1 MVKEVV
7 NKQTSSLKKKTSK
20 KAPKV
25 STAPAPAP
33 APAPAQAQAPVQEP
47 VSTPVVETPVVD
59 TAPVS
64 DSNDQSGGEPD
75 ISQNF
80 KDLLEKLASQANA
93 IKTLTTEVKRLEKR
107 VTKEFKEAS
116 RKNKK
121 GTTKKSTDKPKRA
134 PSGFAK
140 PSPISNELSSFLG
153 KNTGIEMARTEVTK
167 YITQYIKDHG
177 LQNPENKRHIL
188 PDTKLKNLLNA
199 KDNDEVTYF
208 NLQKY
213 MKHHFPKNTNA

>member
-1 MVKEVV
+1 MVKEVE

-20 KAPKV
+20 KSSKASKA
-25 STAPAPAP
+25 TPAPVKEPEP
-33 APAPAQAQAPVQEP
+33 A
-47 VSTPVVETPVVD
+47 PVVETPVVD
-59 TAPVS
+59 VPAQVS
-64 DSNDQSGGEPD
+64 DTNDQNGGEPD

-80 KDLLEKLASQANA
+80 KDLLDKLASQANA
-93 IKTLTTEVKRLEKR
+93 IKTLTSEVKRLEKR

-121 GTTKKSTDKPKRA
+121 GTTKKNTDKPKRA

-153 KNTGIEMARTEVTK
+153 KSSGIEMARTEVTK

-177 LQNPENKRHIL
+177 LQNPDNKRHIL
-188 PDTKLKNLLNA
+188 PDAKLKNLLNV
-199 KDNDEVTYF
+199 KDNEEVTYF

-213 MKHHFPKNTNA
+213 MKHHFPKTTATA

>member
-1 MVKEVV
+1 MVKEVE

-20 KAPKV
+20 KSSKTSKV
-25 STAPAPAP
+25 TASP
-33 APAPAQAQAPVQEP
+33 APVQEP
-47 VSTPVVETPVVD
+47 VPAPVVETPVVD
-59 TAPVS
+59 VPVPVS
-64 DSNDQSGGEPD
+64 DTNDQNGGEPD

-80 KDLLEKLASQANA
+80 KDLLDKLASQANA
-93 IKTLTTEVKRLEKR
+93 IKTLTSEVKRLEKR

-121 GTTKKSTDKPKRA
+121 GTTKKNTDKPKRA

-153 KNTGIEMARTEVTK
+153 KSSGIEMARTEVTK

-177 LQNPENKRHIL
+177 LQNPDNKRHIL
-188 PDTKLKNLLNA
+188 PDSKLKNLLNV

-213 MKHHFPKNTNA
+213 MKHHFPKTTTTA

>member
-1 MVKEVV
+1 MVKEVE

-20 KAPKV
+20 KSSKTSKV
-25 STAPAPAP
+25 TASP
-33 APAPAQAQAPVQEP
+33 APVQEP
-47 VSTPVVETPVVD
+47 VPAPVVETPVVD
-59 TAPVS
+59 VPVPVS
-64 DSNDQSGGEPD
+64 DTNDQNGGEPD
-75 ISQNF
+75 IRQNF
-80 KDLLEKLASQANA
+80 KDLLDKLASQANA
-93 IKTLTTEVKRLEKR
+93 IKTLTSEVKRLEKR

-121 GTTKKSTDKPKRA
+121 GTTKKNTDKPKRA

-153 KNTGIEMARTEVTK
+153 KSSGIEMARTEVTK

-177 LQNPENKRHIL
+177 LQNPDNKRHIL
-188 PDTKLKNLLNA
+188 PDSKLKNLLNV

-213 MKHHFPKNTNA
+213 MKHHFPKTTTTA

>member
-1 MVKEVV
+1 MVKEVE

-20 KAPKV
+20 KSSKTSKV
-25 STAPAPAP
+25 TASPAP
-33 APAPAQAQAPVQEP
+33 VLEP
-47 VSTPVVETPVVD
+47 VPAPVVETPVVD
-59 TAPVS
+59 VPVPVS
-64 DSNDQSGGEPD
+64 DTNDQNGGEPD

-80 KDLLEKLASQANA
+80 KDLLDKLASQANA
-93 IKTLTTEVKRLEKR
+93 IKTLTSEVKRLEKR

-121 GTTKKSTDKPKRA
+121 GTTKKNTDKPKRA

-153 KNTGIEMARTEVTK
+153 KSSGIEMARTEVTK

-177 LQNPENKRHIL
+177 LQNPDNKRHIL
-188 PDTKLKNLLNA
+188 PDSKLKNLLNV

-213 MKHHFPKNTNA
+213 MKHHFPKTTTTA

>member
-1 MVKEVV
+1 MVKEVE

-20 KAPKV
+20 KSSKTSKV
-25 STAPAPAP
+25 TASPAP
-33 APAPAQAQAPVQEP
+33 VLEP
-47 VSTPVVETPVVD
+47 VPAPVVETPVVD
-59 TAPVS
+59 VPVPVS
-64 DSNDQSGGEPD
+64 DTNDQNGGEPD